1 MSQENV
7 ETVRSICAAWGR
19 GEFGSAEWAHP
30 EIDYV
35 IAGGPAPG
43 HWTGLAGMAEGWRSW
58 LDAFEGF
65 RGEPEEIREVNG
77 ERVLALVL
85 FSGLG
90 RTSGLDLEETQSRG
104 ANLFHFRG
112 GKVTSLVTY
121 VNRDEALE
129 AVGLSEQDAHAD
141 S

>member
-129 AVGLSEQDAHAD
+129 AVGMSDQDAHAD